1 MGITIAAMITASV
14 IVVVG
19 SVSYIG
25 LIVPNIVAMFKGDKI
40 RGTLI
45 DTALFG
51 ALFVLVCDMIGRVV
65 IMPYELPIELIIG
78 TVGSVLFVI
87 LLLYRLKNGRKAV
100 RFGKEGLA
108 MGSAAHRKNRRKLA
122 LLVFLVVVA
131 AAAYLFTDVSFANER
146 LFRYAMK
153 IRIPK
158 LIAMLVTA
166 AAIGGASIVFQSVIN
181 NTIVT
186 PCLLG
191 MNSLYTL
198 IHTAVVFVAGSGSFL
213 VVNGNISF
221 AVDLVLMGVAATV
234 IYSYLFRKTNHNI
247 LYVLLIGTV
256 LTSFFGSIQ
265 STLVRVMDPN
275 EYDSLL
281 ASLVASFSNINS
293 EIIVFAVLLLTV
305 LIFALRRELA
315 LLDVLTLGRDQAVN
329 LGVDYDRAIRR
340 LLLGVALC
348 IAIATAMVGP
358 ISFLGLI
365 IANLSRQLLKTYRHS
380 QLIAGSAL
388 FGMIVLAGG
397 QMIVEQV
404 FVYAVPVSV
413 FITVGGGIYFLYLLL
428 GKKEG

>member
-1 MGITIAAMITASV
+1 
-14 IVVVG
+14 
-19 SVSYIG
+19 
-25 LIVPNIVAMFKGDKI
+25 
-40 RGTLI
+40 
-45 DTALFG
+45 
-51 ALFVLVCDMIGRVV
+51 
-65 IMPYELPIELIIG
+65 
-78 TVGSVLFVI
+78 
-87 LLLYRLKNGRKAV
+87 
-100 RFGKEGLA
+100 
-108 MGSAAHRKNRRKLA
+108 MGSAVHKANKRKLFLML
-122 LLVFLVVVA
+122 LLVAVA
-131 AAAYLFTDVSFANER
+131 AAAYLTVDVSFSNER

-158 LIAMLVTA
+158 LIVMLITA
-166 AAIGGASIVFQSVIN
+166 FAIGGASIVFQSIIN

-213 VVNGNISF
+213 VVNANVSF
-221 AVDLVLMGVAATV
+221 AVDLTLMGIAATV
-234 IYSYLFRKTNHNI
+234 IYSYLFKKTKNNI

-265 STLVRVMDPN
+265 STLIRVMDPN

-281 ASLVASFSNINS
+281 ATLVVSFSNVNS
-293 EIIVFAVLLLTV
+293 EIILFSLVLLGMI
-305 LIFALRRELA
+305 IFWLRRELA
-315 LLDVLTLGRDQAVN
+315 LLDVLTLGRDQAIN
-329 LGVDYDRAIRR
+329 LGVDYDRAIRK

-348 IAIATAMVGP
+348 IAVATAMVGP

-365 IANLSRQLLKTYRHS
+365 IANLSRQLMRTYRHS
-380 QLIAGSAL
+380 QLILGSAL
-388 FGMIVLAGG
+388 FGMIVLVGG

-428 GKKEG
+428 GKRRVNF

>member
-1 MGITIAAMITASV
+1 
-14 IVVVG
+14 
-19 SVSYIG
+19 
-25 LIVPNIVAMFKGDKI
+25 
-40 RGTLI
+40 
-45 DTALFG
+45 
-51 ALFVLVCDMIGRVV
+51 
-65 IMPYELPIELIIG
+65 
-78 TVGSVLFVI
+78 
-87 LLLYRLKNGRKAV
+87 
-100 RFGKEGLA
+100 
-108 MGSAAHRKNRRKLA
+108 MGSAVHKANKRKLFLML
-122 LLVFLVVVA
+122 LLVAVA
-131 AAAYLFTDVSFANER
+131 AAAYLTVDGSFSNER

-158 LIAMLVTA
+158 LIVMLITA
-166 AAIGGASIVFQSVIN
+166 FAIGGASIVFQSIIN

-213 VVNGNISF
+213 VVNANVSF
-221 AVDLVLMGVAATV
+221 AVDLTLMGIAATV
-234 IYSYLFRKTNHNI
+234 IYSYLFKKTKNNI

-265 STLVRVMDPN
+265 STLIRVMDPN

-281 ASLVASFSNINS
+281 ATLVVSFSNVNS
-293 EIIVFAVLLLTV
+293 EIILFSLVLLGMI
-305 LIFALRRELA
+305 IFWLRRELA
-315 LLDVLTLGRDQAVN
+315 LLDVLTLGRDQAIN
-329 LGVDYDRAIRR
+329 LGVDYDRAIRK

-348 IAIATAMVGP
+348 IAVATAMVGP

-365 IANLSRQLLKTYRHS
+365 IANLSRQLMRTYRHS
-380 QLIAGSAL
+380 QLILGSAL
-388 FGMIVLAGG
+388 FGMIVLVGG

-428 GKKEG
+428 RRGGVRQ

>member
-1 MGITIAAMITASV
+1 
-14 IVVVG
+14 
-19 SVSYIG
+19 
-25 LIVPNIVAMFKGDKI
+25 
-40 RGTLI
+40 
-45 DTALFG
+45 
-51 ALFVLVCDMIGRVV
+51 
-65 IMPYELPIELIIG
+65 
-78 TVGSVLFVI
+78 
-87 LLLYRLKNGRKAV
+87 
-100 RFGKEGLA
+100 

-131 AAAYLFTDVSFANER
+131 AAAYLFSDVSFANER

-158 LIAMLVTA
+158 LIVMLVTA

-275 EYDSLL
+275 EYEGLL

-293 EIIVFAVLLLTV
+293 EIIVFAVLLLAV

-380 QLIAGSAL
+380 QLIAGAAL

-428 GKKEG
+428 GKRRVNF